1 MVDKKTE
8 ESMRRFIKTWRKKG
22 FHEEAMFPAAVL
34 AGCKETY
41 ENTGMDTSQ
50 ALDRLTE
57 LMEKGADEESILDK
71 AFELT
76 GVEDDPDDEPFDPV
90 KFLEG

>member
-1 MVDKKTE
+1 MCK
-8 ESMRRFIKTWRKKG
+8 FIKTWREKG

-41 ENTGMDTSQ
+41 ENTGMDVAQ
-50 ALDRLTE
+50 ALDYLTE
-57 LMEKGADEESILDK
+57 LMEQGADEEGILHA

-76 GVEDDPDDEPFDPV
+76 GIEDDPDEEPFDPV